1 MEVGKSSKNFN
12 WFLFLMNS
20 KPIQDQDLCAV
31 GGKRLWSWF
40 LSKTLKLLEK
50 VEDRSDLK
58 DVEKAL
64 ADPETNKKHR
74 KNMGS
79 KLNYSVPSEEKH

>member
-1 MEVGKSSKNFN
+1 
-12 WFLFLMNS
+12 L
-20 KPIQDQDLCAV
+20 
-31 GGKRLWSWF
+31 
-40 LSKTLKLLEK
+40 KTLKLLEK

-64 ADPETNKKHR
+64 ADLETNKEHR

-79 KLNYSVPSEEKH
+79 NLNYSVPSEEKH